1 MKKTIKR
8 FWGVGL
14 ILIIMSSLLVVPAPV
29 SGSNY
34 AWGSEAGVPNSTT
47 NLILGPSA
55 GPTGSETIWDGVYD
69 VAQTADGAK
78 IYAVGYN
85 TTNTTSYLYVST
97 NGGSTWTK
105 CNGTFLPSGV
115 AWDYVAVAPDDGNVV
130 AVGVSSTNSTYFS
143 TTGGS
148 VFSDL
153 SYGGDSFNDLQ
164 ISQQSGPYRYVAVA
178 EDDALYVW
186 NYGATV
192 PSWTNILGGTGGWTA
207 FGSTPVDVEAMAFST
222 SFASDQ
228 AILFV
233 TETATAINLNVASF
247 NTKTFN
253 SAVDT
258 TFPRALETG
267 SGLSSTKADISLDP
281 NFYLGDEATQIGFV
295 AASISDG
302 SAIGGVYR
310 ISTYTYSGGVY
321 TLTQILTDS
330 DMGSVSWDGT
340 NLVTAPYVAGQP
352 TATATTIYRSSNAL
366 ASSGVSFLP
375 SSTAKT
381 PTTGYKAQVVWN
393 GGNVLCMSRGTNGG
407 VAKSTDLGKS
417 FNGIALLNTKWSAVE
432 DIWVSPDGSVVY
444 LVTGDLTDLNV
455 WRKMSGSWQRI
466 MIMPGA
472 TGADWLVRG
481 AASDPTAVVLA
492 LQQGQNM
499 YISTDSGE
507 YKWTARSSSYTIQDF
522 VVESKD
528 VIYVGRY
535 NNGGVIKSTNGA
547 FTWGS
552 SKEALIGDTCYSLT
566 LLSAGNLLVGGATG
580 YVAYSTDS
588 GSSFTMISSAGGGG
602 NTLVAATG
610 LSSGDTIIAGGSSST
625 AVKKWIIGD
634 SVAWVTGQTV
644 GSVNG
649 LVMASGVLY
658 VNSTT
663 DNATYRFLTPT
674 IPASSMSATDTI
686 SDTTINTFTTHVN
699 GLQASTGSTKL
710 WAITTSGIKS
720 YTEYLATAADAVAL
734 SFPTD
739 GYMLQVN
746 SLSGNPNNFVFQWS
760 SPPAISTTQ
769 AYGYDIYV
777 YLDSTGKVSVGNGS
791 VSSTP
796 AGTVSIASG
805 TVFTPIPGT
814 TYYWRVRVSANSPVR
829 SAWSEM
835 RTLTVQP
842 LAASVP
848 AISSPANGATI
859 KNQSPAFS
867 WSPVTSCTKYEFQL
881 STTPTFGTTVLTDT
895 PASAG
900 TLVPVTIKLEKGKQ
914 YFWRVRALEP
924 VQGDWSTVGNFIV
937 AVDEP
942 APPSPT
948 PPVTIT
954 QVPAPTFTIPPAQAA
969 PTYTLTTPETKEIA
983 PTYIWAIIIIGA
995 ILVIAVI
1002 VLIVRTRRSV

>member
-1 MKKTIKR
+1 
-8 FWGVGL
+8 
-14 ILIIMSSLLVVPAPV
+14 
-29 SGSNY
+29 
-34 AWGSEAGVPNSTT
+34 
-47 NLILGPSA
+47 
-55 GPTGSETIWDGVYD
+55 
-69 VAQTADGAK
+69 
-78 IYAVGYN
+78 
-85 TTNTTSYLYVST
+85 
-97 NGGSTWTK
+97 
-105 CNGTFLPSGV
+105 
-115 AWDYVAVAPDDGNVV
+115 
-130 AVGVSSTNSTYFS
+130 
-143 TTGGS
+143 
-148 VFSDL
+148 
-153 SYGGDSFNDLQ
+153 
-164 ISQQSGPYRYVAVA
+164 
-178 EDDALYVW
+178 
-186 NYGATV
+186 
-192 PSWTNILGGTGGWTA
+192 
-207 FGSTPVDVEAMAFST
+207 
-222 SFASDQ
+222 
-228 AILFV
+228 
-233 TETATAINLNVASF
+233 
-247 NTKTFN
+247 
-253 SAVDT
+253 
-258 TFPRALETG
+258 
-267 SGLSSTKADISLDP
+267 
-281 NFYLGDEATQIGFV
+281 
-295 AASISDG
+295 
-302 SAIGGVYR
+302 
-310 ISTYTYSGGVY
+310 
-321 TLTQILTDS
+321 
-330 DMGSVSWDGT
+330 
-340 NLVTAPYVAGQP
+340 
-352 TATATTIYRSSNAL
+352 
-366 ASSGVSFLP
+366 
-375 SSTAKT
+375 
-381 PTTGYKAQVVWN
+381 
-393 GGNVLCMSRGTNGG
+393 
-407 VAKSTDLGKS
+407 
-417 FNGIALLNTKWSAVE
+417 
-432 DIWVSPDGSVVY
+432 
-444 LVTGDLTDLNV
+444 
-455 WRKMSGSWQRI
+455 
-466 MIMPGA
+466 
-472 TGADWLVRG
+472 
-481 AASDPTAVVLA
+481 
-492 LQQGQNM
+492 M

-507 YKWTARSSSYTIQDF
+507 TKWTARSSSYDIQDIA
-522 VVESKD
+522 VESKD

-552 SKEALIGDTCYSLT
+552 SKEALTTDTCYSLT

-580 YVAYSTDS
+580 YVSYSTDS
-588 GSSFTMISSAGGGG
+588 GSSFTMISSAIESSPG
-602 NTLVAATG
+602 NTLVTATG
-610 LSSGDTIIAGGSSST
+610 LSDGDTIIAGGSSST
-625 AVKKWIIGD
+625 AVKKWIIGS
-634 SVAWVTGQTV
+634 SVLWVTGQSV

-649 LVMASGVLY
+649 LAMASGVLY
-658 VNSTT
+658 ANSTT

-674 IPASSMSATDTI
+674 IPPSSMSATDTI

-796 AGTVSIASG
+796 ATTVSIASG